1 MSLRDR
7 LGSVLALLQRDAA
20 FRTVIAALDADF
32 ETFSTE
38 TRTVKDSLFIDTAE
52 GQSLDL
58 IGEELSSIA
67 ARRGRSDTEYRQF
80 LQALV
85 PAFSGSGTEQ
95 DVELAV
101 SAGITVPPTAVDL
114 REDFSGVREYE
125 VELFDW
131 NAHQTGTIRDLAD
144 LADPVAVD
152 RIDPV
157 YYFSELAAVGIKSQ
171 RTDIDDG
178 RVLDIAIAGILGRSS
193 QTVTINSDDSFGT
206 ARFDGTAQFS

>member
-7 LGSVLALLQRDAA
+7 LVSVLALLQRDAA
-20 FRTVIAALDADF
+20 FRTVINALDADF

-38 TRTVKDSLFIDTAE
+38 TQTVKDSLFIDTAE

-67 ARRGRSDTEYRQF
+67 ARRGRSDAEYRQF

-101 SAGITVPPTAVDL
+101 SAGITVAPTAVDL
-114 REDFSGVREYE
+114 REDFSGAREYE
-125 VELFDW
+125 LELFDW
-131 NAHQTGTIRDLAD
+131 NPHQTGTIRDLAD

-157 YYFSELAAVGIKSQ
+157 YYFSELAAVGVKSQ

-178 RVLDIAIAGILGRSS
+178 RVLNIAIAGIFARGS
-193 QTVTINSDDSFGT
+193 QTVTINSDNSFGT